1 MTYLLPFLL
10 GLAHGVSDASA
21 GLLVG
26 TIIQQ
31 GLPDTNTLILLYNLL
46 AFGLQPLVGLLFDYT
61 HQPRR
66 GTSIALLL
74 TTIGLLLLQTNLMI
88 AIVLIGL
95 GSAGLHAG
103 AGSIVI
109 RATPGKA
116 SGPGVFAAFGVVGL
130 ALGGLASFNFAGT
143 ATILIVILLICL
155 SISIWFSRQISQP
168 ETHLTQTSISTPLL
182 FIILLLL
189 AVTLRSTVWVGTQI
203 QVERSSLAALWL
215 ALAAG
220 AGKLFGGFTADL
232 LGWTRWVL
240 IAMAGAAV
248 LLIFGS
254 SWFPALLIGVFL
266 LQSLTP
272 LSIAAFGRAL
282 PETPA
287 LAASLALGTAIIAG
301 GLPFFLV
308 SPGWYTQAISFTT
321 ILISMGIYWYVLKQ
335 LTTKGSAS

>member
-46 AFGLQPLVGLLFDYT
+46 AFGLQPLVALLFDYT

-66 GTSIALLL
+66 GTSVALLL
-74 TTIGLLLLQTNLMI
+74 TTVGLLLLQTNLLI

-103 AGSIVI
+103 AGSVVI
-109 RATPGKA
+109 STTPGKA
-116 SGPGVFAAFGVVGL
+116 SAPGVFAAFGVVGL
-130 ALGGLASFNFAGT
+130 AVGGLASFNFAST
-143 ATILIVILLICL
+143 AIILIIILLICL
-155 SISIWFSRQISQP
+155 SISIWFSKQISKPDIQ
-168 ETHLTQTSISTPLL
+168 LTQISIPAPLL

-189 AVTLRSTVWVGTQI
+189 AVALRSTVWVGTQTQI
-203 QVERSSLAALWL
+203 ERYSMAALWL
-215 ALAAG
+215 AMAAG
-220 AGKLFGGFTADL
+220 LGKLIGGFAADL
-232 LGWTRWVL
+232 LGWTRWVI
-240 IAMAGAAV
+240 IAMTGASV
-248 LLIFGS
+248 LLIFYNH
-254 SWFPALLIGVFL
+254 WFPALLLGALL

-282 PETPA
+282 PQAPA

-301 GLPFFLV
+301 GLPFFLLN
-308 SPGWYTQAISFTT
+308 PGWYTQTFSFAT
-321 ILISMGIYWYVLKQ
+321 ILLSMGIYGYVLKN
-335 LTTKGSAS
+335 LATKGSAS